1 MRGGGKSHDIE
12 KAAVLR
18 KSIRIFNLFSGLPLK
33 HTAEGSLHMPKPG
46 LVLIVEDDIKTASLI
61 SLYLQREG
69 FETSVARDGLEAV
82 TLARQTNHVLVILDL
97 MLPLLDG
104 YEVCRKI
111 REFSDVPILMLTAKG
126 EEFDRVLGLTIGAD
140 DYVVKPFS
148 PRELVARIK
157 AILRRTG
164 TAGKEKQDRL
174 SMGGL
179 VLDGQNHEV
188 TVDNRR
194 IALTPSEFKLLVL
207 LMRSPGRLFTREQL
221 LEALYPEGEE
231 VIDRVIDVHIGK
243 LRQKIE
249 KDPADPRFILTV
261 RGFGYRFAQPED
273 SPQ

>member
-1 MRGGGKSHDIE
+1 M
-12 KAAVLR
+12 A
-18 KSIRIFNLFSGLPLK
+18 
-33 HTAEGSLHMPKPG
+33 KPG
-46 LVLIVEDDIKTASLI
+46 LVLIVEDDSKTASLI

-69 FETSVARDGLEAV
+69 FDTSIARDGREAV
-82 TLARQTNHVLVILDL
+82 TLARQRNHVLVILDL

-126 EEFDRVLGLTIGAD
+126 EEFDKVLGLTIGAD

-164 TAGKEKQDRL
+164 TAVKERRDRL
-174 SMGGL
+174 DIGGL
-179 VLDGQNHEV
+179 VLDGQKHEV

-194 IALTPSEFKLLVL
+194 IALTASEFKLLL
-207 LMRSPGRLFTREQL
+207 LFMQNPGRLFTREQL
-221 LEALYPEGEE
+221 LDALYPRGEE

-249 KDPADPRFILTV
+249 KDPADPRYIVTV
-261 RGFGYRFAQPED
+261 RGFGYRFAQDEPED
-273 SPQ
+273 SLQ

>member
-1 MRGGGKSHDIE
+1 M
-12 KAAVLR
+12 VR
-18 KSIRIFNLFSGLPLK
+18 KIFPIYKDPRSCGEAEGFLTYASGL
-33 HTAEGSLHMPKPG
+33 HTTRRRGCSNMPKQGP
-46 LVLIVEDDIKTASLI
+46 VLIVEDDSKTASLI

-69 FETSVARDGLEAV
+69 FETSVAGDGMQAV
-82 TLARQTNHVLVILDL
+82 TLARQRKPVLVVLDL

-111 REFSDVPILMLTAKG
+111 REFSDVPILILTAKG

-164 TAGKEKQDRL
+164 SAATERPGRL

-179 VLDGQNHEV
+179 VLDGQKHEV
-188 TVDNRR
+188 TADERR
-194 IALTPSEFKLLVL
+194 IALTPSEFKLLRL
-207 LMRSPGRLFTREQL
+207 LMQNPGRLFTREQL
-221 LEALYPEGEE
+221 LEALYPRGEE

-249 KDPADPRFILTV
+249 KDPADPRYVLTV
-261 RGFGYRFAQPED
+261 RGFGYRFAQDEPED
-273 SPQ
+273 SSR

>member
-1 MRGGGKSHDIE
+1 
-12 KAAVLR
+12 
-18 KSIRIFNLFSGLPLK
+18 
-33 HTAEGSLHMPKPG
+33 MPKPG
-46 LVLIVEDDIKTASLI
+46 TVLIVEDDSKTASLI
-61 SLYLQREG
+61 SLYLEREG
-69 FETSVARDGLEAV
+69 FETSVVRDGLEAV
-82 TLARQTNHVLVILDL
+82 TTARRLEPELVILDL

-164 TAGKEKQDRL
+164 TAAKEKQDRL
-174 SMGGL
+174 SIGGL
-179 VLDGQNHEV
+179 VLDGQKHEASV
-188 TVDNRR
+188 GNRR
-194 IALTPSEFKLLVL
+194 IALTASEFKLLML
-207 LMRSPGRLFTREQL
+207 LMRHPGRLFTREQL
-221 LEALYPEGEE
+221 LEALYPGGEE

-249 KDPADPRFILTV
+249 TNPADPRYIMTV
-261 RGFGYRFAQPED
+261 RGFGYRFAREQED
-273 SPQ
+273 SLP

>member
-1 MRGGGKSHDIE
+1 MSM
-12 KAAVLR
+12 A
-18 KSIRIFNLFSGLPLK
+18 
-33 HTAEGSLHMPKPG
+33 KPG
-46 LVLIVEDDIKTASLI
+46 LVLIVEDDSKTASLI

-69 FETSVARDGLEAV
+69 FDTSIARDGREAV
-82 TLARQTNHVLVILDL
+82 TLARQRNHVLVILDL

-126 EEFDRVLGLTIGAD
+126 EEFDKVLGLTIGAD

-164 TAGKEKQDRL
+164 TAVKERRDRL
-174 SMGGL
+174 DIGGL
-179 VLDGQNHEV
+179 VLDGQKHEV

-194 IALTPSEFKLLVL
+194 IALTASEFKLLL
-207 LMRSPGRLFTREQL
+207 LFMQNPGRLFTREQL
-221 LEALYPEGEE
+221 LDALYPRGEE

-249 KDPADPRFILTV
+249 KDPADPRYIVTV
-261 RGFGYRFAQPED
+261 RGFGYRFAQDEPED
-273 SPQ
+273 SLQ